1 MQLDR
6 DGVRMTRPN
15 RITSPTCSD
24 GLHWQVTDDGS
35 RTLWNE
41 HLNETY
47 HSGSGAV
54 AESIVV
60 YLKNS
65 GVFDR
70 LVQAK
75 ETAVLEYG
83 LGTATAFLLTAA
95 TAIVYRAPLSYCAL
109 ELSLLPA
116 SIVGDLQFT
125 TKSLEPNSG
134 GAISEA
140 EFRDVLEMA
149 QQLVP
154 RFAQWRA
161 ELPDEVPAGEFKYCV
176 NEHVELLVVVGDAA
190 EYRSSGERF
199 DAVYFDPFSPSTC
212 PELWTRNVF
221 QASFDALRVGGVFTS
236 YCVKA
241 TVRRELVQVGF
252 LVERL
257 KGPAGGKREVLRA
270 AKLGG

>member
-1 MQLDR
+1 MA
-6 DGVRMTRPN
+6 RPN

-47 HSGSGAV
+47 HSSSGAV
-54 AESIVV
+54 AESLVV

-70 LVQAK
+70 LVHAK

-95 TAIVYRAPLSYCAL
+95 TAMVYRAPLRYCAL

-116 SIVGDLQFT
+116 SIFGDLEFT
-125 TKSLEPNSG
+125 AKSLEPNSVETN
-134 GAISEA
+134 SEV
-140 EFRDVLEMA
+140 EFSDVLESA
-149 QQLVP
+149 QQLVSK
-154 RFAQWRA
+154 FARWRA
-161 ELPDEVPAGEFKYCV
+161 ELPDEVPAGEYKYCV
-176 NEHVELLVVVGDAA
+176 NEDIELLIVVGDAA
-190 EYRSSGERF
+190 KYRSSGEPF

-212 PELWTRNVF
+212 PELWTRDVF
-221 QASFDALRVGGVFTS
+221 QASFDALKVGGVFTS
-236 YCVKA
+236 YCVKS
-241 TVRRELVQVGF
+241 TVRHELSQVGF
-252 LVERL
+252 QVERL
-257 KGPAGGKREVLRA
+257 KGPVGGKREVLRA
-270 AKLGG
+270 TKLAD